1 MPLPLPEARKPLT
14 RRILS
19 CEGYLR
25 EDGMLEVEG
34 HLRDSKGHDHTYGWR
49 PCVPAGEPIHEMW
62 VRMTLD
68 AELTILAIAASV
80 DAAPYPTCP
89 HIVPNLGRLVGL
101 KVAGGFKQQL
111 RERVGGTQG
120 CTHVVTL
127 LEAMANNAVQ
137 TAASSVRE
145 RGPEAIIDSF
155 SVRDRSKHPLLNT
168 CFSYAAESLVVAKL
182 WPHLHRPKS
191 DESTEPS

>member
-1 MPLPLPEARKPLT
+1 MPLPLPHTRKLLT

-49 PCVPAGEPIHEMW
+49 PGVPAGEPIHEMC

-89 HIVPNLGRLVGL
+89 HIVPNLVRLVGL
-101 KVAGGFKQQL
+101 KVAGGFKQRL
-111 RERVGGTQG
+111 RELVGGTQG

-137 TAASSVRE
+137 TSASSVRE
-145 RGPEAIIDSF
+145 RGQDAILETF
-155 SVRDRSKHPLLNT
+155 GVRDRSKHPLLNT
-168 CFSYAAESLVVAKL
+168 CLSYAAESLVVAKI
-182 WPHLHRPKS
+182 WPHLHRPRT
-191 DESTEPS
+191 DEGTGPA

>member
-1 MPLPLPEARKPLT
+1 MPLPLPQPRSLLT

-19 CEGYLR
+19 CEGYVR
-25 EDGMLEVEG
+25 EDGLLEVEG

-49 PCVPAGEPIHEMW
+49 AAVPAGAAIHEMR

-68 AELTILAIAASV
+68 AELTILATVASV

-89 HIVPNLGRLVGL
+89 HIVPNLERLVGL

-127 LEAMANNAVQ
+127 IEAMANNAVQ
-137 TAASSVRE
+137 TPASSVRE
-145 RGPEAIIDSF
+145 RGQEAILETF
-155 SVRDRSKHPLLNT
+155 GVRDRSKHPLLNT
-168 CFSYAAESLVVAKL
+168 CFSYAAESRVVAKL
-182 WPHLHRPKS
+182 WPHLHRPRS
-191 DESTEPS
+191 DEGSGSP